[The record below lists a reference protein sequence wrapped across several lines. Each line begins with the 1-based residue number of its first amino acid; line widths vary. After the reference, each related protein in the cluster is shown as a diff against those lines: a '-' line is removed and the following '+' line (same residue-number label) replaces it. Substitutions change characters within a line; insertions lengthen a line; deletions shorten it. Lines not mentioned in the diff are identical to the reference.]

1 MLPALSHLYNLSTR
15 QGISASPLH
24 IGLPVPSTPINWA
37 ELASPLLAAIDLY
50 VRFVV
55 RSEIQVLSD
64 EAATAV
70 ATTEQNEQI
79 LTVQQ
84 AADVLGMRPQTV
96 YEWIK
101 AGKLPSFTVGRRS
114 VRLKH
119 GDVLAALQ
127 AYSQPDGRR
136 KYARRINGAVKQ
148 KRDSALGSNPSG
160 KEVAYA

>member
-15 QGISASPLH
+15 QGISTSPLH
-24 IGLPVPSTPINWA
+24 TGSPMFGTPVNWA
-37 ELASPLLAAIDLY
+37 ELASPLLAAVDIY

-55 RSEIQVLSD
+55 RNEIQALSN
-64 EAATAV
+64 EAAIAVTTA
-70 ATTEQNEQI
+70 EQNEQI
-79 LTVQQ
+79 LNVQQ

-101 AGKLPSFTVGRRS
+101 AGKLPSLTVGGRS
-114 VRLKH
+114 VRLKR

-127 AYSQPDGRR
+127 AHSQLDGRR
-136 KYARRINGAVKQ
+136 KYARRINGVAKQ
-148 KRDSALGSNPSG
+148 KCSSVLGNRNG

>member
-1 MLPALSHLYNLSTR
+1 MLPALSHPYNPSTR
-15 QGISASPLH
+15 QAISALPLH
-24 IGLPVPSTPINWA
+24 AGLPMPGTPINWA
-37 ELASPLLAAIDLY
+37 ELSGPLLTAIDLY

-55 RSEIQVLSD
+55 RSEIQVFSD

-79 LTVQQ
+79 LNVQQ

-101 AGKLPSFTVGRRS
+101 AGKLSSFTVGSRS
-114 VRLKH
+114 VRLKR

-127 AYSQPDGRR
+127 AHIQPNGRR
-136 KYARRINGAVKQ
+136 KHARHINGVAKQ
-148 KRDSALGSNPSG
+148 KKAKRGATPC
-160 KEVAYA
+160 